1 MPGPQSAVPRPV
13 VSSRPFRTFSLEQA
27 NRTLPLVSRIV
38 ADIVRTYAEV
48 SSIQVAMAS
57 VSGKDASEMQTQ
69 FDRLTER
76 LQGYVDEL
84 SEIGCELKDYSI
96 GLVDFIGRHQGR
108 EVYLCWKLGEANIE
122 FWHEM
127 SDGLA
132 GRQPVALL
140 EEQPQ
145 RQISL

>member
-13 VSSRPFRTFSLEQA
+13 VSSRTLRIFTLVDA

-38 ADIVRTYAEV
+38 ADIVRTYAQV
-48 SSIQVAMAS
+48 SSTQVAMAS
-57 VSGKDASEMQTQ
+57 ASGKEAADLQAD
-69 FDRLTER
+69 FDRMSER

-108 EVYLCWKLGEANIE
+108 EIYLCWKLGEANIE

-127 SDGLA
+127 ADGLA

-140 EEQPQ
+140 AEPQ
-145 RQISL
+145 YRL